1 MLEKHCF
8 LNGNRVYHISIID
21 YLQTWNLQKKLERLT
36 KTVFLG
42 KDAQT
47 TIFCPCKLKRVKNG
61 EIMLRQTAGK
71 CARTL
76 KNRGF

>member
-8 LNGNRVYHISIID
+8 SNGNRVYHISIID

-42 KDAQT
+42 KDGQNLSAVD
-47 TIFCPCKLKRVKNG
+47 PN
-61 EIMLRQTAGK
+61 AY
-71 CARTL
+71 A
-76 KNRGF
+76 